1 MPFDAASALSLT
13 TPVAPAGPVGRG
25 ALTESQRQFAGIL
38 GQMDQPRP
46 LGPDERSLDANP
58 AASIKTE
65 AQARAAA
72 QQFVAISLVQPLLS
86 QLRASNAASGVFAP
100 SQGEKQFQAMHDAQI
115 AERIVKASNFGIV
128 DKLTEQLM
136 KRIRGRTD
144 QPAVTSG
151 SVDFAA

>member
-1 MPFDAASALSLT
+1 MPFDAASALNLT

-38 GQMDQPRP
+38 GQIEQPRLLRP
-46 LGPDERSLDANP
+46 GEQNLDTTP
-58 AASIKTE
+58 AAGIGTE

-100 SQGEKQFQAMHDAQI
+100 SHGEKQFQAMHDAQI

-128 DKLTEQLM
+128 DKLAEQLM
-136 KRIRGRTD
+136 KRIRGRGD
-144 QPAVTSG
+144 QPANTSG
-151 SVDFAA
+151 SVDLAA